1 MQVDTLIQV
10 LVSRRRVMTMRKATK
25 VFCVL
30 AGIAYLFHAEPR
42 ASSMPSPQAANSSQF
57 EKLLTDRNIWGE
69 DAFQLFAS
77 LDRWKNA
84 GESSILVFT
93 DRVVGGSK
101 SEKPELGREKAA
113 AMARTMNRPY
123 LRLSPEFSTFYKA
136 AVARKTPALQVESVR
151 FMEDDSYR
159 VQWKRE
165 GAEFLKKQLTMRAV
179 VAAYGEPEKTTTEVV
194 QALGDRRPAV
204 LTISAYADG
213 MVKFVQS
220 DLSPDPNM
228 VDRVVLDVPAA
239 IALIQ
244 SSH

>member
-1 MQVDTLIQV
+1 MQVDTLVQV
-10 LVSRRRVMTMRKATK
+10 LIPRGRVMTMPKATK

-30 AGIAYLFHAEPR
+30 AGIACLFHAEPR
-42 ASSMPSPQAANSSQF
+42 ASSMPSPQAVDSSQF
-57 EKLLTDRNIWGE
+57 EKILTDRNIWGE
-69 DAFQLFAS
+69 DAFQAFAS
-77 LDRWKNA
+77 LDRWKVA

-93 DRVVGGSK
+93 DKVVGGSK
-101 SEKPELGREKAA
+101 FEKPEQGRERAA
-113 AMARTMNRPY
+113 AMARTMNRPH
-123 LRLSPEFSTFYKA
+123 LRLSPEFATSYKA
-136 AVARKTPALQVESVR
+136 ALARKTPSLQAESIR

-179 VAAYGEPEKTTTEVV
+179 VAAYGAPEKTATEVV

-204 LTISAYADG
+204 LTISAYAGG

-220 DLSPDPNM
+220 DLSPDPNL

-239 IALIQ
+239 VALIQ
-244 SSH
+244 ASH

>member
-1 MQVDTLIQV
+1 
-10 LVSRRRVMTMRKATK
+10 MRKATK
-25 VFCVL
+25 VFCML
-30 AGIAYLFHAEPR
+30 AGIACLFYAEPR
-42 ASSMPSPQAANSSQF
+42 ASSMPSPQAADSSPF
-57 EKLLTDRNIWGE
+57 DKMLTDRNIWGE
-69 DAFQLFAS
+69 DAFQAFAS
-77 LDRWKNA
+77 LDRWKDA

-93 DRVVGGSK
+93 DKIVGGSK
-101 SEKPELGREKAA
+101 FEKPEQGRERAA
-113 AMARTMNRPY
+113 AMARTMNRPH
-123 LRLSPEFSTFYKA
+123 LRLSPEFATSYKA
-136 AVARKTPALQVESVR
+136 ALSRKTPALQAESIR

-179 VAAYGEPEKTTTEVV
+179 VAAYGAPEKTTTEVV

-204 LTISAYADG
+204 LTISAYAGG

-239 IALIQ
+239 VALIQ
-244 SSH
+244 ASH